1 MYSNFHKNLI
11 FWQTTREQGVL
22 MLVEGYKKIM
32 HDLHQNFFQNTF
44 YNKLLKYERF
54 ESLNIPRDWVVGMEE
69 HASLMHTKEN
79 IKPGLRK
86 PSSLSH
92 THTDTSTK
100 SEKK

>member
-1 MYSNFHKNLI
+1 
-11 FWQTTREQGVL
+11 

-69 HASLMHTKEN
+69 HAFKSDAYQ
-79 IKPGLRK
+79 RK
-86 PSSLSH
+86 YKTRLEKAILSVTH
-92 THTDTSTK
+92 THKHANNIREGIKADRLFCK
-100 SEKK
+100 